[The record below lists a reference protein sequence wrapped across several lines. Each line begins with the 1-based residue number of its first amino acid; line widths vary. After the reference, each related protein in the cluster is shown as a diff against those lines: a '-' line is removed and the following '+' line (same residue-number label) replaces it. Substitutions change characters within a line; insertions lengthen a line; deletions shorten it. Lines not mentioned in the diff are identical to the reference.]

1 MKLISWKS
9 KLRSYIAKYKV
20 TQLIKKIHK
29 LEMYM
34 YVMVINYGIEKNFK
48 VGKDV
53 KVVVFR

>member
-1 MKLISWKS
+1 M
-9 KLRSYIAKYKV
+9 YKV
-20 TQLIKKIHK
+20 TQLIEKIYK

-34 YVMVINYGIEKNFK
+34 YVMVINFRIEKNFK

>member
-1 MKLISWKS
+1 M
-9 KLRSYIAKYKV
+9 YKV
-20 TQLIKKIHK
+20 TQLIEKIYK

-53 KVVVFR
+53 KVVAFR